1 LANTV
6 APGSTPRSR
15 ILVVED
21 EFLIAAMVQ
30 DMLSDLGY
38 DCLGPL
44 ITLEAGVAAATTE
57 QFEAAIINLVIQGRH
72 AYEIVEVL
80 AARGIPF
87 CFASGLS
94 KQDVSE
100 PWRDRP
106 FLAKPYALADV
117 RDFLLGISPLAL
129 TPGAVEVDKTPPATP
144 L

>member
-1 LANTV
+1 MKQPEA
-6 APGSTPRSR
+6 AAPRSR
-15 ILVVED
+15 VLVVED

-44 ITLEAGVAAATTE
+44 ITLEAGVAAAASE

-72 AYEIVEVL
+72 SYEIVEIL

-87 CFASGLS
+87 CFASGLG
-94 KQDVSE
+94 KEDVSE

-106 FLAKPYALADV
+106 FLTKPYTLVNV
-117 RDFLLGISPLAL
+117 RDFLLGISQVAL
-129 TPGAVEVDKTPPATP
+129 TPDAVEVNKTPPATP

>member
-1 LANTV
+1 MKQPEA
-6 APGSTPRSR
+6 AAPRSR
-15 ILVVED
+15 VLVVED

-44 ITLEAGVAAATTE
+44 ITLEAGVAAAASE

-72 AYEIVEVL
+72 SYEIVEIL

-87 CFASGLS
+87 CFASGLG
-94 KQDVSE
+94 KEDVSE

-106 FLAKPYALADV
+106 FLTKPYTLANV
-117 RDFLLGISPLAL
+117 RDFLLGISQVAL
-129 TPGAVEVDKTPPATP
+129 TPDAVEVNKTPPATP

>member
-1 LANTV
+1 LANSV

-44 ITLEAGVAAATTE
+44 VTLEAGVAAATTE

-72 AYEIVEVL
+72 SYEIVEVL

-87 CFASGLS
+87 CFASGLG

-106 FLAKPYALADV
+106 FLTKPYTLANV
-117 RDFLLGISPLAL
+117 RDFLLGISPVAL

>member
-1 LANTV
+1 MAKPV
-6 APGSTPRSR
+6 APGATSRSR
-15 ILVVED
+15 VLVVED

-44 ITLEAGVAAATTE
+44 ITLEAGVAAATSE
-57 QFEAAIINLVIQGRH
+57 RFEAAIINLVIQGRH
-72 AYEIVEVL
+72 SYEIVEIL

-87 CFASGLS
+87 CFASGID
-94 KQDVSE
+94 KRDVAE
-100 PWRDRP
+100 RWRDRP
-106 FLAKPYALADV
+106 FLTKPYTLANV
-117 RDFLLGISPLAL
+117 RDFLLGISPVAS